1 MRSRLLMLLAALLLA
16 GAGTAAVLAYVSGA
30 ESRALEGKRAVTVL
44 VAAERIPA
52 GTTGERVRSGGYT
65 EQVRMPAETVPADAL
80 GALDAALDTL
90 QVTADVQPRQLLLRG
105 MFAAPSP
112 AAGGLEIPEGKLAVA
127 VELSAAAD
135 VAGYVRPGTQVAV
148 FDTFNVLKGEPGVP
162 SGDRLAEG
170 HTTDRATRVLL
181 PRVQV
186 LAVGPRP
193 ATAET
198 GEAAEAEQEVE
209 RTLLVTVAVNQD
221 EAERLVHAAQ
231 TGTLYL
237 GLLTDTTDV
246 GPGAG
251 VDNRSLFR

>member
-1 MRSRLLMLLAALLLA
+1 MRSRLLMLLAALALA
-16 GAGTAAVLAYVSGA
+16 ALGTAAVLSYVSGA
-30 ESRALEGKRAVTVL
+30 ESRALAGKKAVTVL

-52 GTTGERVRSGGYT
+52 GTTGERVRTGGYA
-65 EQVRMPAETVPADAL
+65 EAVRMPAETVPADAL
-80 GALDAALDTL
+80 GALDASLDAL
-90 QVTADVQPRQLLLRG
+90 QVTAEIQPRQLLLRG
-105 MFAAPSP
+105 AFAEPSP
-112 AAGGLEIPEGKLAVA
+112 AAGGLEIPEGRMAVA

-135 VAGYVRPGTQVAV
+135 VAGYVRPGTRVAV
-148 FDTFNVLKGEPGVP
+148 FDTFNVLKGEQGVP

-170 HTTDRATRVLL
+170 HTVNRATRVLL
-181 PRVQV
+181 PRVEV

-193 ATAET
+193 AAPET
-198 GEAAEAEQEVE
+198 AEQEVE

>member
-1 MRSRLLMLLAALLLA
+1 MRSRLLLLLAALLLA

-52 GTTGERVRSGGYT
+52 GTTGERIRSGGYT
-65 EQVRMPAETVPADAL
+65 EQLRVPAETVPADAL

-90 QVTADVQPRQLLLRG
+90 RVTADVQPRQLLLRG

-148 FDTFNVLKGEPGVP
+148 FDTFNVLEGEPGVP
-162 SGDRLAEG
+162 TGDRLAEG
-170 HTTDRATRVLL
+170 RTTNRATRVLL

-193 ATAET
+193 ATAE
-198 GEAAEAEQEVE
+198 AAEAGQEVE